1 MAGVFQVAQRAGRPP
16 LATPGLGRVGG
27 LLALGLTLLSG
38 PGVPAQGGPSPPP
51 PAGLKI
57 SGLGFW
63 QNRALVK
70 TLRLLQSEE
79 APRTHFDAN
88 EIEDAALLLLST
100 LREEGHL
107 QAGLEAIVTGEDG
120 ASQSFV
126 WPPGTHPEVPRPLR
140 ARAVHF
146 RVARG
151 PLYFYRTIEFAGLR
165 AVDPEAARRFF
176 AGADFLLRGRKT
188 RLYTPG
194 RQARG
199 VAGLLEE
206 LHRRGYADAEVR
218 VAEFRQDDRSGAV
231 RVRFE
236 VREGRRHWVR
246 SVRREVYF
254 PDEPEPRETAVD
266 HPDVP
271 YSRFWQQDYAQ
282 ALQRARYHEGFPD
295 ARVELS
301 TVNRETV
308 GERVLLDLVA
318 RVHTGPRVRLAEVRF
333 VGAEHTAPWLL
344 QRRVRLEPGQWL
356 DRVAA
361 EQGRFRLARLGTF
374 ESVGLQYEDAGEA
387 GRAVVYPL
395 REGKTLDLSV
405 LFGYGSYE
413 LLRGG
418 VEVERRNLFGLA
430 QHARLR
436 ATQSFKAT
444 SGDLFY
450 SMPELVGRDVD
461 LFLNGSFLRREEI
474 SFTRQEYGGGAGGQR
489 FFPSLHLDASIR
501 YSYQILNANDAP
513 VGPVARDQ
521 SAAVSAWVLSL
532 KHDRRDNPLN
542 PRSGYKLTL
551 TLEQASPAFGGEAN
565 YQRVEL
571 GGTWHQPLGGG
582 RYLHLA
588 VEHGVAWRL
597 SSAPDD
603 LPFNKRFFPG
613 GESSVRGYQLGEASP
628 RNAQGKLVGA
638 ETYLQGNLELEQVLT
653 PAWSVV
659 GFVDGIGVG
668 RELRDYPFQETLFS
682 IGGGIRWRT
691 AIGPVRLEYGHN
703 LDPRP
708 HDPRG
713 TLHLSIGFPF

>member
-1 MAGVFQVAQRAGRPP
+1 MARLFQVARKTDHPQVGKPK
-16 LATPGLGRVGG
+16 LGRIGG
-27 LLALGLTLLSG
+27 ALVLGGALLGGAGLAASE
-38 PGVPAQGGPSPPP
+38 ANP
-51 PAGLKI
+51 PAPAARLTI

-63 QNRALVK
+63 QNRAMVK
-70 TLRLLQSEE
+70 TLRLLQAEQT
-79 APRTHFDAN
+79 PPTHWDAT
-88 EIEDAALLLLST
+88 EVEDAALLLLST
-100 LREEGHL
+100 LREDGYL
-107 QAGLEAIVTGEDG
+107 RAGMEAVLTREDG
-120 ASQSFV
+120 ATESFA
-126 WPPGTHPEVPRPLR
+126 WPAGTHPEVPRTLR
-140 ARAVHF
+140 ARAVRF
-146 RVARG
+146 RITRG
-151 PLYFYRTIEFAGLR
+151 PLYFYRAIEFTGLS
-165 AVDPEAARRFF
+165 AVDAEAARRFF

-188 RLYTPG
+188 RVYTPS

-199 VAGLLEE
+199 VAGLVDE
-206 LHRRGYADAEVR
+206 LQRRGYADAQVT
-218 VAEFRQDDRSGAV
+218 VGEFQQDDRTGAV
-231 RVRFE
+231 RVRFH
-236 VREGRRHWVR
+236 VQEGRRHVVR
-246 SVRREVYF
+246 SVRQEVYF
-254 PDEPEPRETAVD
+254 PDESAPRETAVD
-266 HPDVP
+266 HPGQP

-295 ARVELS
+295 ARVEISVL
-301 TVNRETV
+301 NRETV
-308 GERVLLDLVA
+308 GEGVQVDVLA
-318 RVHTGPRVRLAEVRF
+318 RVHTGPRVRLAAVRF
-333 VGAEHTAPWLL
+333 TGADRTAPWLL

-361 EQGRFRLARLGTF
+361 EQGRFRLARLGVF
-374 ESVGLQYEDAGEA
+374 ESVGLEYEDAGAA

-436 ATQSFKAT
+436 ALQSFKAT
-444 SGDLFY
+444 SADLLY

-461 LFLNGSFLRREEI
+461 LFFNGSFLRREEI
-474 SFTRQEYGGGAGGQR
+474 AFTRLEYGGGAGAQR
-489 FFPSLHLDASIR
+489 FFPSLHTDASIR
-501 YSYQILNANDAP
+501 YTYQILNANDAP
-513 VGPVARDQ
+513 VGPVAQDQ

-542 PRSGYKLTL
+542 PRTGHKLTFS
-551 TLEQASPAFGGEAN
+551 LEHASPAFGGEAN
-565 YQRVEL
+565 YQRVEV

-588 VEHGVAWRL
+588 MEHGVAWRL
-597 SSAPDD
+597 SSARDD

-628 RNAQGKLVGA
+628 RNAQGQLVGA

-653 PAWSVV
+653 PAWSIV
-659 GFVDGIGVG
+659 GFVDGIGVA

-682 IGGGIRWRT
+682 VGGGIRWRT
-691 AIGPVRLEYGHN
+691 VIGPVRLEYGHN
-703 LDPRP
+703 VDPRRG
-708 HDPRG
+708 DPRG

>member
-1 MAGVFQVAQRAGRPP
+1 MARVFQVARRSAPWPVGKPGFGR
-16 LATPGLGRVGG
+16 GG
-27 LLALGLTLLSG
+27 GALALGWALLG
-38 PGVPAQGGPSPPP
+38 GLCLAAHGADPPGP
-51 PAGLKI
+51 PASLSI

-63 QNRALVK
+63 QNRAMVK
-70 TLRLLQSEE
+70 TLRLLQAEE
-79 APRTHFDAN
+79 TPPAHFDAT

-100 LREEGHL
+100 LREEGYL
-107 QAGLEAIVTGEDG
+107 RAGLAAVVTREDG
-120 ASQSFV
+120 ATQSLA
-126 WPPGTHPEVPRPLR
+126 WPPGAHPEVPRPLR

-146 RVARG
+146 RVTRG
-151 PLYFYRTIEFAGLR
+151 PLYFYRAIEFAGLR
-165 AVDPEAARRFF
+165 AVDAETARRFF

-188 RLYTPG
+188 RVYTPS

-199 VAGLLEE
+199 VAGLRDE
-206 LHRRGYADAEVR
+206 LQRRGYADAEVR
-218 VAEFRQDDRSGAV
+218 VGDFQQDDQSGAV

-236 VREGRRHWVR
+236 VQEGRRHWVR
-246 SVRREVYF
+246 SVRREVFF
-254 PDEPEPRETAVD
+254 PDEVEPRETTVD
-266 HPDVP
+266 HPAVP

-282 ALQRARYHEGFPD
+282 ALQRDRYHEGFPD
-295 ARVELS
+295 TRVEISVL
-301 TVNRETV
+301 NRETV
-308 GERVLLDLVA
+308 GESVQVDLLA

-333 VGAEHTAPWLL
+333 PGADRTAPWLL
-344 QRRVRLEPGQWL
+344 RRRVRLEPGQWL

-374 ESVGLQYEDAGEA
+374 DRVGLQYEDAGEA

-474 SFTRQEYGGGAGGQR
+474 SFTRLEYGGGAGAQR
-489 FFPSLHLDASIR
+489 FFPSLHTDASIR
-501 YSYQILNANDAP
+501 YNYQILNANDAP
-513 VGPVARDQ
+513 VGPVARDE

-542 PRSGYKLTL
+542 PRSGHKLTL
-551 TLEQASPAFGGEAN
+551 TLEHASPAFGGEAN
-565 YQRVEL
+565 YQRVEV

-588 VEHGVAWRL
+588 LEHGVAWRL
-597 SSAPDD
+597 SAARDD

-628 RNAQGKLVGA
+628 RNEQGKLVGA
-638 ETYLQGNLELEQVLT
+638 ETFLQGNVELEQVLT
-653 PAWSVV
+653 PAWSIV
-659 GFVDGIGVG
+659 GFIDGIGVA
-668 RELRDYPFQETLFS
+668 RELRDYPFRETLFS
-682 IGGGIRWRT
+682 VGGGIRWRT
-691 AIGPVRLEYGHN
+691 VIGPVRLEYGHN

-708 HDPRG
+708 GDPPG